1 MADQSSTSGED
12 RFAPVQVDLK
22 NPEFAFL
29 LAWLLPGAGHLYQ
42 GRTGKGILFM
52 VCILFTF
59 FVGLSMGGGRVVYA
73 RWDIS
78 EKRLPYL
85 CQIGVGLPA
94 APALYQAYLVKNREP
109 AIELFGVPLMAPPI
123 NDRELG
129 ELHHEYGFRFEMG
142 TLYTMIAGL
151 LNVLVIF
158 DAYAGPVFVIP
169 EKEKR
174 KRLRESKEDSPSSD
188 EETAKETTE
197 ATSTADS

>member
-1 MADQSSTSGED
+1 MADQSSTTGED

-22 NPEFAFL
+22 NPELAFL
-29 LAWLLPGAGHLYQ
+29 LAWLLPGAGHIYQ
-42 GRTGKGILFM
+42 GRVGKGILFM

-73 RWDIS
+73 RWDMS

-94 APALYQAYLVKNREP
+94 APALYQAYRVKNREP
-109 AIELFGVPLMAPPI
+109 ALLLFGVPLMAPPI
-123 NDRELG
+123 NDHELG
-129 ELHHEYGFRFEMG
+129 QLHREYGFRFEMG

-174 KRLRESKEDSPSSD
+174 RRQRGNKEDPPTSAD
-188 EETAKETTE
+188 ETASDTTE